1 MDVKMM
7 MSTYTY
13 AVEKQLFICLIYFGR
28 KWTRDDDDDDEY
40 IYLCCREAA
49 VHLLD

>member
-1 MDVKMM
+1 MDVKMMM

-13 AVEKQLFICLIYFGR
+13 AVGKQLFICLIYFGR
-28 KWTRDDDDDDEY
+28 KWTRDDDDEY